1 MKLAKFFWITGA
13 LLINVTI
20 GFYIYLQSKAPLD
33 IAERYTHMNDQW
45 ALFAGHWKIEFL
57 LMTIIL
63 IAALYFAFRLKDVNW
78 TIVSVGQ
85 SIILLTYPLM
95 LGGYAN
101 TPVEVAEMANQM
113 ALTTFVFGNMIFM
126 VGLFCLYM
134 KTQLLR
140 NWIKYV
146 AVTLA
151 AASSIL
157 FLLVFIELIAW
168 GEALFVAPMINI
180 LYLLNAYYGTKIKVD
195 SLKT

>member
-1 MKLAKFFWITGA
+1 
-13 LLINVTI
+13 
-20 GFYIYLQSKAPLD
+20 
-33 IAERYTHMNDQW
+33 MNDQW

-57 LMTIIL
+57 LMTVIL

-101 TPVEVAEMANQM
+101 TPFEVAEMANQM
-113 ALTTFVFGNMIFM
+113 ALTTFLFGNMIFM

-146 AVTLA
+146 AVILA
-151 AASSIL
+151 ATSSIL

-180 LYLLNAYYGTKIKVD
+180 LYLLNAYYGTKVKVD